1 MIKKMLS
8 VLVILLLFGWNS
20 PPKPTT
26 IIIQPFEGMP
36 KEQADYI
43 EKEIRK
49 IYPYV
54 EVLEEIPLPKNCMNS
69 SKNRYRANLLI
80 EYLGRRSNNGTC
92 IIGLTNKDIS
102 CTKGGYL
109 DWGIM
114 GLGEC
119 PGKACIIS
127 NYRVKGTDRLDKL
140 YKLSIHELGHTQGLL
155 HCPSKGCIMQ
165 DAKGKDS
172 FSQEY
177 GFCKKCTNHLK
188 NKNWKI

>member
-1 MIKKMLS
+1 MIKKMLFGLAILS
-8 VLVILLLFGWNS
+8 VFGVGS

-36 KEQADYI
+36 KEQTDYI

-54 EVLEEIPLPKNCMNS
+54 DVLEEIELPKNCMNY

-80 EYLGRRSNNGTC
+80 EYLGRRSDNDNC
-92 IIGLTNKDIS
+92 VIGLTNKDIS
-102 CTKGGYL
+102 CTKGEYQ

-127 NYRVKGTDRLDKL
+127 NYRVKGANRLDKL
-140 YKLSIHELGHTQGLL
+140 YKLSVHELGHTQGLL
-155 HCPSKGCIMQ
+155 HCSSKGCIMQ

-177 GFCKKCTNHLK
+177 GFCKKCKKHLK